1 MLGEDWNNMSAQEKA
16 PFIERASEDAVRY
29 KEDAQKF
36 RAAAA
41 AAAAAAKAQAAAQA
55 RAQQQARA
63 RAVAAALPGTTI
75 VYDL

>member
-55 RAQQQARA
+55 RVQQQARA

-75 VYDL
+75 A